1 MKVEPS
7 ADAAALVAILRGL
20 TPARAGAVAAVLYRA
35 GIRIIEVPLN
45 SPDPFTSIA
54 KLAALRLPDCLL
66 GAGTVLSE
74 QDVHRTYEA
83 GGRLVVAPN
92 CDVEVIRAALKLKMR
107 VMPGVATAT
116 EAFRAI
122 SAGAFELKL
131 FPAVSC
137 GPAHLQALKS
147 VLPAS
152 VRVLPV
158 GGIGAADI
166 PAWLA
171 AGAAGFG
178 FGSELFHPEYSL
190 EEIDGRAQRLL
201 RSLEDAR
208 LQLLLRS
215 APTR

>member
-1 MKVEPS
+1 MQAEARSGEP
-7 ADAAALVAILRGL
+7 AIVAILRGL
-20 TPARAGAVAAVLYRA
+20 TPARAADVAALLYRA

-54 KLAALRLPDCLL
+54 RLAALQLPDCLI
-66 GAGTVLSE
+66 GAGTVLGAP
-74 QDVHRTYEA
+74 DVQRAHAA

-92 CDVEVIRAALKLKMR
+92 CEPSVIRAALTLGMR

-116 EAFRAI
+116 EAFQAI
-122 SAGAFELKL
+122 AAGACELKL
-131 FPAVSC
+131 FPAVSV

-147 VLPAS
+147 VLPAA

-166 PAWLA
+166 PAWLD

-178 FGSELFHPEYSL
+178 FGSELFRPEYSL
-190 EEIDGRAQRLL
+190 DEIDARAQRLMRAL
-201 RSLEDAR
+201 AEAR
-208 LQLLLRS
+208 RQLF
-215 APTR
+215 